1 MSDHKHLV
9 QVRTSLNGRFSYAI
23 ACLEALA
30 SVCTACFDSP
40 MSKVTTI
47 HSSNSKENAPAERV
61 GHVKRRGRTM

>member
-23 ACLEALA
+23 TCLEALA

-47 HSSNSKENAPAERV
+47 HSSNSKENALHTPWTANAI
-61 GHVKRRGRTM
+61 KTAQ